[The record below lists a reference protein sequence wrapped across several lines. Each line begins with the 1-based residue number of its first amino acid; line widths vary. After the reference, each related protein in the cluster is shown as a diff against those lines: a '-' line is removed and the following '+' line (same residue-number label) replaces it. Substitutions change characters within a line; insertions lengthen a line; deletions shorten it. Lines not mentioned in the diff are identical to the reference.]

1 MESSLVSGLR
11 RALRYTVGTAIVA
24 LLGSN
29 LLSDTDAERLATTAY
44 LAVIFAVVALTA
56 LHFVSGGETA
66 QTKRPLVV
74 TFPTALQSVVLVAIV
89 IFVGAALAG
98 QPGAEAF
105 AFLACAAF
113 AAFMALS
120 GGGLFRTLHVSLA
133 AGGVPAALTRYGALA
148 GIVALLLAT
157 VLPAEMRGV
166 VVEGACWAVV
176 TVAIALSAS
185 LVRRTSLGRFVMAAF
200 KGGPTMTFERMIG
213 YAACACAGALLAAAL
228 LPQNGETLAF
238 SAYVAIVIATVG
250 VAVETRISLAAAS
263 RRATSISNPR

>member
-44 LAVIFAVVALTA
+44 LALIFAVVTLAA
-56 LHFVSGGETA
+56 LHFLSGGETE
-66 QTKRPLVV
+66 TKRPLVV
-74 TFPTALQSVVLVAIV
+74 TFPAALQSVVLVTIV

-133 AGGVPAALTRYGALA
+133 AGGVTAALTRYGALA
-148 GIVALLLAT
+148 GVAALLLAT

-166 VVEGACWAVV
+166 VVEGACWAAV
-176 TVAIALSAS
+176 TVAIALSVS
-185 LVRRTSLGRFVMAAF
+185 LVRRTGLGRFVMAAF